1 MRNSSNIEHL
11 KRYSNYVAWFT
22 WVPIICIFIGC
33 FSPLLFY
40 FFNIQNIGLDS
51 DNYSLFSSYVG
62 FDTNTETLTWWQAA
76 LATCIDTLPIV
87 ILLYGFYQLRLQF
100 ICYAKAEYF
109 TVNASN
115 HCYNFGKALV
125 AWVVLG
131 VIFEPLLSLIL
142 TLNNEEKFINV
153 SLTGD
158 DIITFFPALCIMIIG
173 RILLKASQIATENEQ
188 FI

>member
-22 WVPIICIFIGC
+22 WVPIICIFVGC
-33 FSPLLFY
+33 FLPLLFY
-40 FFNIQNIGLDS
+40 FFNIEKFGFDS
-51 DNYSLFSSYVG
+51 RDYDLFFSYTG
-62 FDTNTETLTWWQAA
+62 FDTNIETLTWWQAT
-76 LATCIDTLPIV
+76 LATLIDSLPIV
-87 ILLYGFYQLRLQF
+87 ILLYGFNQLRLQF
-100 ICYAKAEYF
+100 ICYANGEYF
-109 TVNASN
+109 TVNASY

-142 TLNNEEKFINV
+142 TMTNEEKSIYV
-153 SLTGD
+153 SLTVD